1 MKNTFIDTE
10 NLIIKKWYLIDA
22 NEKTLGRLATQISVI
37 LMGKNKKNYTPF
49 LQNGNCVI
57 VTNAEKIKLTGKK
70 AQTKIYRHHSGRPGG
85 MKIQRFAN
93 LIDERPEF
101 IIEKA
106 VKGMLPKGARGNQ
119 LYRNL
124 KVYKG
129 ETHPHQAQQPE
140 IVQ

>member
-37 LMGKNKKNYTPF
+37 LMEKNKKNYTPF

-93 LIDERPEF
+93 LIDEKPEF

>member
-93 LIDERPEF
+93 LIDEKPEF